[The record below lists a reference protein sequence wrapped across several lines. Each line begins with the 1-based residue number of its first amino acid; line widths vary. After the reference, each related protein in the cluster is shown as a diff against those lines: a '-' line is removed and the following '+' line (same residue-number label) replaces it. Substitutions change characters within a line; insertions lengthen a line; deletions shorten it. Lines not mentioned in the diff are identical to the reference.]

1 MPNDHYI
8 AAMARDLRENG
19 FDADQAARYDF
30 AFAATKQAVVAV
42 LCAKYGADNE
52 DMLEALMDS
61 RNLSDEACLLVTR
74 MEVSPAFVGFIH
86 SGLRF

>member
-1 MPNDHYI
+1 MQTDHYI
-8 AAMARDLRENG
+8 AAMARDLQENG

-30 AFAATKQAVVAV
+30 AFAAAKQAAVA
-42 LCAKYGADNE
+42 LMCAKYGADSV

-61 RNLSDEACLLVTR
+61 HHLADEACLMVTR

>member
-1 MPNDHYI
+1 MQTDHYI
-8 AAMARDLRENG
+8 AAMARDLQENG

-30 AFAATKQAVVAV
+30 AFAAAKLAAVAV
-42 LCAKYGADNE
+42 MCAKYDSDNE
-52 DMLEALMDS
+52 DMLDALMDS
-61 RNLSDEACLLVTR
+61 RPLSDEACLLVTR